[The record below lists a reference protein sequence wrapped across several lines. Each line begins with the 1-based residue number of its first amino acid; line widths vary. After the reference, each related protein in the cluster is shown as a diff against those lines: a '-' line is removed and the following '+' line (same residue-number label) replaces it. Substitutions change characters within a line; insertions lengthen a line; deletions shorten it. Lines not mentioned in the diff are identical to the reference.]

1 MTIPTSSGDDMLRE
15 VKAKFIHGKIEPLE
29 DLQLSEGE
37 EVTILV
43 KDTASSPPKLL
54 FGLLKG
60 SVKIKGDIIS
70 PIDDAGWNA
79 LQ

>member
-1 MTIPTSSGDDMLRE
+1 
-15 VKAKFIHGKIEPLE
+15 LE
-29 DLQLSEGE
+29 LSEGE